1 MKSDPSIRPS
11 EGLKHESAPSIRP
24 SEGLKHVRYEIRGRL
39 ARRAH
44 ELERQGYEIVSLNIG
59 NPRAFGLRTPET
71 MRLAMIENLADAE
84 GYCHQKGIF
93 PAREA
98 VVMQQQER
106 GVTGV
111 TAEEVFIGNGV
122 SELIDLSLRALL
134 NEDDEVLVPSPDYPL
149 WTAAVTLNRGR
160 AVHYPCRPEN
170 GFVPDPEELAA
181 MVTPRTRAIVII
193 NPNNP
198 TGAVYPRPVLEAI
211 ARLAEQRRLVVFADE
226 IYDQMTY
233 GDAQF
238 VPMATLV
245 HDTVCATLSGL
256 SKVYRACGYRVGW
269 AVFSGRTHAAA
280 QYLQALELLASLRLC
295 SNVTAQW
302 AVQTALGGHQ
312 SVRELVSPGG
322 RLYESRA
329 AIVAAVQRSRFLTL
343 APPRGS
349 MYAFV
354 GVNPLVLPDFDDE
367 QFALDLLEQKHVL
380 IAPGVS
386 FNVPYSNHFR
396 ITNLPDAATLG
407 EVFARIEELL
417 TTYAALARQ
426 LLARQLSARG
436 TATRNVLRPVSRFK

>member
-1 MKSDPSIRPS
+1 MKTELTVRPS
-11 EGLKHESAPSIRP
+11 EGLR
-24 SEGLKHVRYEIRGRL
+24 HVRYEIRGRL

-44 ELERQGYEIVSLNIG
+44 EMERLGYEVISLNIG
-59 NPRAFGLRTPET
+59 NPGAFGFRTPET
-71 MRLAMIENLADAE
+71 MRLAMIENLSNAE

-98 VVMQQQER
+98 VVMQQQGR

-122 SELIDLSLRALL
+122 SELIDLVLRALL
-134 NEDDEVLVPSPDYPL
+134 NDGDEVLVPSPDYPL
-149 WTAAVTLNRGR
+149 WSAAVTLNGGR
-160 AVHYPCRPEN
+160 TVHYTCRPEN
-170 GFVPDPEELAA
+170 GFIPDPAEVATLI
-181 MVTPRTRAIVII
+181 TPRTRAIVII

-198 TGAVYPRPVLEAI
+198 TGAVYSRAVLESL
-211 ARLAEQRRLVVFADE
+211 ARLAEEHGLVVFSDE
-226 IYDQMTY
+226 IYDQMLY
-233 GDAQF
+233 DGAEF

-245 HDTVCATLSGL
+245 RDTLCATLSGL

-280 QYLQALELLASLRLC
+280 DYLGALELLSSLRLC
-295 SNVTAQW
+295 SNVPAQW

-322 RLYESRA
+322 RLYESRN
-329 AIVAAVQRSRFLTL
+329 AIMTAVRASRFLKL
-343 APPRGS
+343 QPPAGAL
-349 MYAFV
+349 YGFI
-354 GVNPLVLPDFDDE
+354 GVDTRELTGFDDQ

-386 FNVPYSNHFR
+386 FNVPYRTHFR
-396 ITNLPDAATLG
+396 VTNLPDAATLR

-417 TTYAALARQ
+417 TSYAGAAAQAR
-426 LLARQLSARG
+426 S
-436 TATRNVLRPVSRFK
+436 NVLEAGTRFK